1 MTDRYVALL
10 RGINVGT
17 AKALAMSELTSV
29 YESLGLTDVR
39 TLLRSGN
46 VVFDSDGPVDAA
58 TLSRATEA
66 ATGVS
71 SDVVL
76 LTADRFRAVA
86 AANPLADVIDDPSRA
101 IVCFLDGP
109 LDAAAV
115 AAPSAE
121 SLAPERL
128 ALGDSAIYQW
138 CPDGI
143 SKSKVPPRFFTSLGA
158 VATGRNVRTVEKL
171 LAMLDD

>member
-1 MTDRYVALL
+1 MTRYIALL
-10 RGINVGT
+10 RGINVGGIT
-17 AKALAMSELTSV
+17 IRMAALADTV
-29 YESLGLTDVR
+29 RSLGHTGVTTVLA
-39 TLLRSGN
+39 SGN
-46 VVFDSDGPVDAA
+46 VVFDSDAPVDAA
-58 TLSRATEA
+58 TLARETAS

-71 SDVVL
+71 ADVVL

-109 LDAAAV
+109 VDAAAV

-128 ALGDSAIYQW
+128 ALGESAIYQW

-143 SKSKVPPRFFTSLGA
+143 SRSKLPPRFFTSLGV